1 MRAYVLG
8 FQEIDRTRVEE
19 VGGKG
24 AGLGELSRLAG
35 IRVPEGFCVST
46 AAFKRVL
53 GEAPAL
59 DELSERL
66 ARLMAEDED
75 GLQEVGAAIRRVIE
89 GTPIPDDV
97 REAVTAYLA
106 RLGGPA
112 AFAVRSS
119 ATAEDLPAASFA
131 GQQDTYLNVSGTSAI
146 LAHVSR
152 CWASL
157 FTDRAIAYRLQHGF
171 DHRKVAMA
179 VVVQKLIVPEAAGV
193 LFTADPVTS
202 NRKVTSIE
210 AGFGLGE
217 ALVAGRVN
225 ADVYKVRGGQVTEK
239 AIAAKQLATVV
250 LAGGG
255 TTEVALGPERR
266 DRPVLTDEQAVELE
280 RLGRRIEGH
289 FGHPQDIEWC
299 LADDGFHVVQS
310 RPITTLFPIPDVGSA
325 GHHVFV
331 SVGHQQMMTDPM
343 RPLGLSLWQLTAAR
357 PMYEAGGRLFVD
369 IVKDMASPA
378 GRDVVLNVLGR
389 SDPLVKDAIVTLLER
404 GDFTEPLP
412 AAPPAPGP
420 APGKPGP
427 PPVDDDPATVADLI
441 ARDKASLAALK
452 RDIEAK
458 SGTDLLD
465 FILEDLRQ
473 RKEAS
478 LADPRSFGVILAGA
492 NAVAWLNDQLLAWLG
507 EKGVADVLSRSVANN
522 VTSEMG
528 LALLDVADAIR
539 PHPEVVDYLRRAED
553 EGFLAG
559 LAPLAGGEAAREA
572 IAAYLDKYGMR
583 CAGEIDVTRT
593 RWSESPTTLVPL
605 LLGNIEHFEPGAAG
619 RRFEQGRREALAME
633 QALLARLRE
642 LPEGERKADEARRMI
657 GRLRRVVGYREYPK
671 FGLVSRY
678 FLYKQALLRE
688 AERLMRAGVIREK
701 EDIYYLTFEE
711 LREVVR
717 MNVLDGQVVAR
728 RKGEHERNQKLAP
741 PRVMTSDGEVITGSY
756 KRTDLPLGA
765 IVGLAVS
772 SGVVEGRARVLVD
785 MADADLAPGDILVT
799 RFTDPSWTPLFVG
812 ISGLVTEVGGL
823 MTHGAV
829 IAREYGL
836 PAVVG
841 VERAT
846 QRIQDGQRIRVHGT
860 AGYVEILS

>member
-8 FQEIDRTRVEE
+8 FQEVDRTRVEE

-46 AAFKRVL
+46 AAFKRML
-53 GEAPAL
+53 AEAPAL
-59 DELSERL
+59 DELMERL
-66 ARLMAEDED
+66 ARLKAEDRD
-75 GLQEVGAAIRRVIE
+75 GHKEVGAAIRRVIE

-97 REAVTAYLA
+97 REAVTAFLA
-106 RLGGPA
+106 RLGERA
-112 AFAVRSS
+112 AYAVRSS

-131 GQQDTYLNVSGTSAI
+131 GQLDTYLNVSGTPAI

-157 FTDRAIAYRLQHGF
+157 FTDRAIAYRLQQGF

-217 ALVAGRVN
+217 ALVSGRVN
-225 ADVYKVRGGQVTEK
+225 ADLYKVRGGQVTER
-239 AIAAKQLATVV
+239 AI
-250 LAGGG
+250 
-255 TTEVALGPERR
+255 GPERR
-266 DRPVLTDEQAVELE
+266 DRPVLTDEQAVALE

-310 RPITTLFPIPDVGSA
+310 RPITTLFPIPDAGDA

-331 SVGHQQMMTDPM
+331 SVGHQQMMTDAM
-343 RPLGLSLWQLTAAR
+343 RPLGLSLWQLTAVR
-357 PMYEAGGRLFVD
+357 PMYVAGGRLFVD

-389 SDPLVKDAIVTLLER
+389 SDPRVRDAIMTLLAR
-404 GDFTEPLP
+404 GDFPDPLP
-412 AAPPAPGP
+412 AAPQASGA
-420 APGKPGP
+420 APGKPGL
-427 PPVDDDPATVADLI
+427 PPVDDDAADDAATVADLI
-441 ARDKASLAALK
+441 ARDQASLVALK
-452 RDIEAK
+452 RDIAAK
-458 SGTDLLD
+458 SGTALLD
-465 FILEDLRQ
+465 FILDDLRQ

-492 NAVAWLNDQLLAWLG
+492 NAVAWLNEQMLAWLG

-539 PHPEVVDYLRRAED
+539 PHPEVVAYLRGAQD
-553 EGFLAG
+553 EGFWAG
-559 LAPLAGGEAAREA
+559 LAPLAGGEEAREA
-572 IAAYLDKYGMR
+572 IAAYLEKYGMR

-605 LLGNIEHFEPGAAG
+605 LLANIAHFEPGAAS
-619 RRFEQGRREALAME
+619 RRFDQGRREALAME
-633 QALLARLRE
+633 QALLSRLSE
-642 LPEGERKADEARRMI
+642 LPEGAQKADETRRMI
-657 GRLRRVVGYREYPK
+657 GRLRCLIGYREYPK
-671 FGLVSRY
+671 YALVNRY
-678 FLYKQALLRE
+678 YLYKLALLRE
-688 AERLMRAGVIREK
+688 AERLVRAGVMPEK

-717 MNVLDGQVVAR
+717 TDVLDGQVVAR
-728 RKGEHERNQKLAP
+728 RKGEHEQHQKLVP
-741 PRVMTSDGEVITGSY
+741 PRVMTSDGEAITGSY
-756 KRTDLPLGA
+756 KRTDLPPGA

-846 QRIQDGQRIRVHGT
+846 RLIQDGQRIRVHGT
-860 AGYVEILS
+860 DGYVEILS